1 MEKIIEF
8 LYEDILYSIKNSD
21 VTFKDVKGST
31 IFIGSGGSKVVA
43 SFVANVLEEKN
54 KIITKVVDARDI
66 NYIDLSIYDNLFL
79 VSTSGSNYGIKNACE
94 KNINKYLFTTRKTK
108 ISDES
113 LLTYE
118 MIKRKSFIALSDTII
133 PMAIALKYY
142 LGECFDETLKDI
154 FIKLDKYI
162 NLNVNDFVNIFT
174 GIDTLSAGVF
184 LESTLTEAGIV
195 PSIINYKYDYCH
207 GRSTLNK
214 NNNSSAILL
223 VNKENEFDKV
233 LTSVIKDTI
242 KDYVVIKGI
251 SDEKIVNEF
260 FLTLQSLYLTYNVAR
275 NLDIDLANIDY
286 DPRAV
291 KRLYYYKG
299 EM

>member
-1 MEKIIEF
+1 MEKILEF
-8 LYEDILYSIKNSD
+8 LYEDILYSIKNSN

-31 IFIGSGGSKVVA
+31 IFIGSGGSRVVA

-79 VSTSGSNYGIKNACE
+79 VSSSGSNYGIKNACS
-94 KNINKYLFTTRKTK
+94 KNISKYLFTTRKTK

-142 LGECFDETLKDI
+142 LGENFEETLKDI
-154 FIKLDKYI
+154 FAKLDKSI
-162 NLNVNDFVNIFT
+162 NLNINDFVNIFT

-184 LESTLTEAGIV
+184 LESTLTEAGIA

-214 NNNSSAILL
+214 DSNSSAIVL
-223 VNKENEFDKV
+223 VNKENEFDEE
-233 LTSVIKDTI
+233 LIDVIKDTI
-242 KDYVVIKGI
+242 KDYVIINGI
-251 SDEKIVNEF
+251 SDVKIVNEF
-260 FLTLQSLYLTYNVAR
+260 FLTLQSLYLAFNIAEW
-275 NLDIDLANIDY
+275 LDIDLANVDY
-286 DPRAV
+286 DPKAV